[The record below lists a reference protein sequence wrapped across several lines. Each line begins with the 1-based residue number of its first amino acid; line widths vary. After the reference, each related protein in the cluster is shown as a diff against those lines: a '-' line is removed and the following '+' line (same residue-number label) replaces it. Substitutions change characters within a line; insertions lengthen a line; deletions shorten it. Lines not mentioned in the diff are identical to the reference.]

1 MANEAEVKDEV
12 SIGELS
18 SQDFKEARKN
28 GLETVPKPEP
38 KVEEEREEKP
48 KEKGGFQVRIARL
61 VKENARLADQL
72 EAEKSRKAA
81 GGTEKEKEVAVEP
94 KGRPQK
100 ADFVGKED
108 EYIEAL
114 VDWTAEQKIAKAEES
129 KARAAYQ
136 AEQQEIADSYN
147 RRVAEVKSIHE
158 DFVEVVGQDVTIP
171 KGVERAIIEEMPNGP
186 EVAYFLGSN
195 PELCEELMKMKPFKA
210 IAEAWKIS
218 EKLGESDSGE
228 EEETEEEK
236 PTAKAKAEE
245 KPARKAPEPIRPV
258 GNGKTRSSIPLQEMS
273 MADYKKARA
282 AGRIS

>member
-1 MANEAEVKDEV
+1 MANEVEAKEEVAISELGSAE
-12 SIGELS
+12 
-18 SQDFKEARKN
+18 FKKARES

-38 KVEEEREEKP
+38 KVEEHEEKP
-48 KEKGGFQVRIARL
+48 KEKGGFQARIARL
-61 VKENARLADQL
+61 IKQNAALADQL

-108 EYIEAL
+108 EYLEAL
-114 VDWTAEQKIAKAEES
+114 VDWTADQKIAKAEEA
-129 KARAAYQ
+129 KARAAYE
-136 AEQQEIADSYN
+136 AEQQGVVDSYN
-147 RRVAEVKSIHE
+147 RRVAEAKSVHE

-218 EKLGESDSGE
+218 EKLGESEGDE

-236 PTAKAKAEE
+236 PAAKAKVEE
-245 KPARKAPEPIRPV
+245 KPSRKAPEPIKPV
-258 GNGKTRSSIPLQEMS
+258 GNGRSRGTVPLHQMTDMKEF
-273 MADYKKARA
+273 KKARA
-282 AGRIS
+282 AGRIE